1 MTTNQPNRKT
11 A

>member
-1 MTTNQPNRKT
+1 MTPNQPNRKT